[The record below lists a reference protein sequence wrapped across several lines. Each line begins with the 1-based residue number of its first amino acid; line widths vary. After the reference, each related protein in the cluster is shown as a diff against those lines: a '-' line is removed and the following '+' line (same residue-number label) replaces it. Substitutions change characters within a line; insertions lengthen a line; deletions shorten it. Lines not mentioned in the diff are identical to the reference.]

1 MMESAAAVGLTTEEI
16 EKKREERMKRF
27 GQVEVE
33 EAMKSAAQ
41 TSTLAARRKSKLAKK
56 LKRKQGGQ
64 SVSQDKWKQGGGQQ
78 QGQKGG
84 DQSKKPRK
92 VLRIGGPNMDG

>member
-1 MMESAAAVGLTTEEI
+1 MQEAKRQERIKRFAMMESAAAVGLTTEEI

-64 SVSQDKWKQGGGQQ
+64 SVSQDKWKQGGGQ
-78 QGQKGG
+78 
-84 DQSKKPRK
+84 
-92 VLRIGGPNMDG
+92 